1 MYGFH
6 KIPHIEDNAFSKT
19 ESSVWEFSNT
29 NFHRDQPDLLCLVTR
44 KKSGETGDKDSLD
57 YSTIMNEI
65 HAIKR
70 HQMTISQDLKRIQA
84 DNQAL
89 WQEQI
94 DTRARHTRHQETI
107 DKILSFLGSLYG
119 NNSGD
124 KSLRSKKRKLLL
136 DHDANDPEVLEN
148 GARIFDD
155 EETKATF
162 DDMFKSASTSPVLKP
177 LRKPAADIASLQM
190 PKTSAPQE
198 HRFTLPNFDARQQA
212 ASTSSSSQQI
222 RNMNKMKNS
231 ASPVPDLP
239 QYGGAQ
245 LQELPGG
252 TELNALIRHDPS
264 AYNANNMQL
273 MPSYQTQIQNNNIKA
288 NEIEQDLALQDQ
300 NIEALALSLGLD
312 PALLADTSMDPNFMT
327 DLGYTDFDDFL
338 NTPVAATPQ
347 SSVAQ
352 TPAVDYKSVPA
363 ATNMNGTGRVTRNGA
378 STRSSA
384 STPSDTS
391 PADESIEEIDMDKAR
406 GSKKRKVDG

>member
-239 QYGGAQ
+239 HYGGAQ

-252 TELNALIRHDPS
+252 TELNA
-264 AYNANNMQL
+264 
-273 MPSYQTQIQNNNIKA
+273 
-288 NEIEQDLALQDQ
+288 
-300 NIEALALSLGLD
+300 
-312 PALLADTSMDPNFMT
+312 
-327 DLGYTDFDDFL
+327 
-338 NTPVAATPQ
+338 
-347 SSVAQ
+347 
-352 TPAVDYKSVPA
+352 
-363 ATNMNGTGRVTRNGA
+363 
-378 STRSSA
+378 
-384 STPSDTS
+384 
-391 PADESIEEIDMDKAR
+391 
-406 GSKKRKVDG
+406 